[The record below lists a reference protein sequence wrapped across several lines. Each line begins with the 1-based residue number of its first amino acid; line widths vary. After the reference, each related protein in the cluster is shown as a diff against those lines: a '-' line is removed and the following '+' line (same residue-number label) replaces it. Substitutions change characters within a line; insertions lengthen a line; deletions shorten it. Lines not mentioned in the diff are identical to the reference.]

1 MSILPWT
8 LVGQM
13 VFFVIFVL
21 FCMRYVWPPI
31 IKAMHEREQ
40 KIADGLSAAD
50 RAATDLELA
59 KEKSADALR
68 EAKAQASEIIEQAR
82 RRSDQ
87 MVDEAKTKARE
98 EADRILAGA
107 QAEIEQEVSRAK
119 EGLRSQVS
127 ALAVAGA
134 EKILQDSVDAK
145 RHSAMLD
152 KLSAEL

>member
-1 MSILPWT
+1 MT
-8 LVGQM
+8 LFGQM

-31 IKAMHEREQ
+31 IKAMRVREQ

-50 RAATDLELA
+50 RAATALELA
-59 KEKSADALR
+59 QEKATAELR
-68 EAKAQASEIIEQAR
+68 AAKAQASEIVDQAK

-87 MVDEAKTKARE
+87 MIDEAKEKARE
-98 EADRILAGA
+98 EADRVLIGA
-107 QAEIEQEVSRAK
+107 QADIDQQISRAK
-119 EGLRSQVS
+119 EDLRRQVS
-127 ALAVAGA
+127 LLAISGA
-134 EKILQDSVDAK
+134 EKILQESVDAK

>member
-1 MSILPWT
+1 MSINYT
-8 LVGQM
+8 LFGQM

-31 IKAMHEREQ
+31 IKAMQEREQ

-59 KEKSADALR
+59 REKAAEELR
-68 EAKAQASEIIEQAR
+68 EAKAQASQIIEQAKR
-82 RRSDQ
+82 RGDQ
-87 MVDEAKTKARE
+87 MVEEAKDKARE
-98 EADRILAGA
+98 EADRILTGA
-107 QAEIEQEVSRAK
+107 QSEIDQQVSRAK
-119 EGLRSQVS
+119 EDLRGQV
-127 ALAVAGA
+127 ARLAVAGA

-145 RHSAMLD
+145 RHAAMLD

>member
-1 MSILPWT
+1 MSINLT
-8 LVGQM
+8 LLGQM

-21 FCMRYVWPPI
+21 FCMKFVWPPI
-31 IKAMHEREQ
+31 IKAMQEREQ

-59 KEKSADALR
+59 KEKASEELR
-68 EAKAQASEIIEQAR
+68 EAKAQASEIVEAAK

-87 MVDEAKTKARE
+87 MVEEAKEKARE
-98 EADRILAGA
+98 EAERILAGA
-107 QAEIEQEVSRAK
+107 QAEIDQEVSRAK

-134 EKILQDSVDAK
+134 EKILQDSVDAS
-145 RHSAMLD
+145 RHSALLD